1 MKKFSFEKLQEG
13 LNTKARLG
21 RIETPHGQIETP
33 IFMPVGT
40 AASVK
45 SLNPHQLYDLEAQ
58 IILGN
63 TYHLYLRP
71 GTELIAKAGGL
82 HKFMNWERPMLTDS
96 GGFQVWS
103 LQSIRKIT
111 EEGVEFRSHIDGSK
125 HWFTPQSVMKAQ
137 REIGA
142 DIIMAFDECTPYP
155 ATPEEVKHSLRLTQ
169 KWTGEALQWLSEN
182 PPLHGYDQAF
192 FGIVQ
197 GGMYKEYRAEAI
209 KHLLDFDLP
218 GYAIGG
224 LSVGEP
230 NELMYELSD
239 HCTEFL
245 PKDKPRY
252 VMGVGTPVDLLELI
266 DRGVDMFDCVM
277 PSRNARNG
285 MVFTRQG
292 ILTFKAARFAQ
303 QIDKPWDTECDCYTC
318 KNFSRAYLRHLFKAN
333 ELTIYSL
340 ATIHNLHFYLSLMK
354 EARQHIKEGSFREWK
369 DKMVVQLAQRVEE

>member
-1 MKKFSFEKLQEG
+1 MKNFNFTKLKDG
-13 LNTKARLG
+13 VDTKARLG
-21 RIETPHGQIETP
+21 KIETAHGDIETP

-45 SLNPHQLYDLEAQ
+45 SLNPDQLYDMNAQ

-71 GTELIAKAGGL
+71 GTELISKAGGL
-82 HKFMNWERPMLTDS
+82 HKFMNWKKPMLTDS

-111 EEGVEFRSHIDGSK
+111 EEGVQFKSHLDGSK

-155 ATPEEVKHSLRLTQ
+155 ATEKEVQHSLRLTQ
-169 KWTGEALQWLSEN
+169 KWTGEALKWLDEN

-197 GGMYKEYRAEAI
+197 GGMYKEYRSEAI

-230 NELMYELSD
+230 NELMYEMSD
-239 HCTEFL
+239 HCTETL
-245 PKDKPRY
+245 PGDKPRY

-285 MVFTRQG
+285 QVFTSKG
-292 ILTFKAARFAQ
+292 VMNFKGAAFAEQ
-303 QIDKPWDTECDCYTC
+303 LDQPLDSECECYTC
-318 KNFSRAYLRHLFKAN
+318 KNFSRGYLRHLFKAN
-333 ELTIYSL
+333 EISIYSY
-340 ATIHNLHFYLSLMK
+340 ATIHNLHFYLELMK
-354 EARQHIKEGSFREWK
+354 QAREHIKNDTFKAWK
-369 DKMVVQLAQRVEE
+369 AEKVVQLSQRVSS